1 MKGLCVR
8 HGEMRMKS
16 GAIVETKSMDA
27 ELRRYLD
34 ELSAAAPALDGVTDT
49 ERLRIRRAVMIDALE
64 NRGEI
69 SGLPNRV
76 EARDVTM
83 AQGLA
88 GRLYTP
94 PDAEAPL
101 PVLVYLHGGGWAAG
115 SVETHD
121 PFCRLLCAAAGA
133 MILSV
138 EFRLAPEHPYPAGL
152 EDTLAAY
159 HWAGEHAPGFGG
171 DARRLA
177 LGGDSAG
184 ANLAAVAA
192 NRICA
197 EREAPQPA
205 ALMLLYPV
213 MDHPSAGHASYR
225 ERGTGCGLDASRMEW
240 FWALYAAGVSP
251 DNPEI
256 SPLRM
261 NAVPAL
267 PPTLVAT
274 AEYDPLRDE
283 GVKYAE
289 LLRAAGIAVTH
300 LHAADM
306 HHNFPVHPGTVMRFP
321 QSVKALKE
329 FAAWLKA
336 AMQAAPHALPRP
348 GA

>member
-1 MKGLCVR
+1 M
-8 HGEMRMKS
+8 
-16 GAIVETKSMDA
+16 
-27 ELRRYLD
+27 
-34 ELSAAAPALDGVTDT
+34 
-49 ERLRIRRAVMIDALE
+49 
-64 NRGEI
+64 
-69 SGLPNRV
+69 
-76 EARDVTM
+76 
-83 AQGLA
+83 
-88 GRLYTP
+88 
-94 PDAEAPL
+94 
-101 PVLVYLHGGGWAAG
+101 
-115 SVETHD
+115 THD
-121 PFCRLLCAAAGA
+121 PFCRLLCVAAGVL
-133 MILSV
+133 ILAV
-138 EFRLAPEHPYPAGL
+138 EYRLAPEHPYPAGL
-152 EDTLAAY
+152 EDTLTAYRWAAN
-159 HWAGEHAPGFGG
+159 HAPDFGG
-171 DARRLA
+171 DTQRLA

-192 NRICA
+192 NRIYA
-197 EREAPQPA
+197 EGKAPQPA

-251 DNPEI
+251 DNPEV

-289 LLRAAGIAVTH
+289 KLRAAGIAVTH
-300 LHAADM
+300 MHSADM

-321 QSVKALKE
+321 QSVETLEE

-336 AMQAAPHALPRP
+336 TMQTAPTASPQP

>member
-1 MKGLCVR
+1 MTADSV
-8 HGEMRMKS
+8 
-16 GAIVETKSMDA
+16 VETKPMDA

-34 ELSAAAPALDGVTDT
+34 ELSASAPVLDGASDE
-49 ERLRIRRAVMIDALE
+49 ERLRIRRGLMMKALE

-69 SGLPNRV
+69 PGLPNAV
-76 EARDVTM
+76 AARDVTM
-83 AQGLA
+83 AQGLT

-121 PFCRLLCAAAGA
+121 PFCRLLCAAAGVL
-133 MILSV
+133 ILSV
-138 EFRLAPEHPYPAGL
+138 EYRLAPEHRYPAGL
-152 EDTLAAY
+152 EDALAAY
-159 HWAGEHAPGFGG
+159 RWAAKHAPGFGG
-171 DARRLA
+171 DAQRLA

-197 EREAPQPA
+197 EGEAPPPA

-225 ERGTGCGLDASRMEW
+225 ERGTNCGLEASLMKW
-240 FWALYAAGVSP
+240 FWELYAAGVSS

-261 NAVPAL
+261 KAVPAL

-289 LLRAAGIAVTH
+289 KLHAAGIEVTH
-300 LHAADM
+300 MHAADM

-321 QSVKALKE
+321 QSIDALKG
-329 FAAWLKA
+329 FAAWLK
-336 AMQAAPHALPRP
+336 RVEFK
-348 GA
+348 